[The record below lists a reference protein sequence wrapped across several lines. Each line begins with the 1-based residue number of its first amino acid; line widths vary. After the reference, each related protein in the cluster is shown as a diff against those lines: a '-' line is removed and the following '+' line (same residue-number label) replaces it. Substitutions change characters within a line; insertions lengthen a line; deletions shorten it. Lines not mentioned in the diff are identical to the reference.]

1 MTPTPRSS
9 SLRILINVLLRRH
22 CRRKII
28 LIQRPRAYAR
38 RPGGNL
44 LSATGTS
51 CLVTAALIALFG
63 LLQITDGVV
72 TYLGLDSFGLAEA
85 NPLLLTVAGFL
96 GLGGAIAAVKLCG
109 LAFITF
115 LFFDRHKMGSRW
127 ITASLVSA
135 DTFYSWVVANNV
147 SLVLAA

>member
-1 MTPTPRSS
+1 MKLTPRSFGRHS
-9 SLRILINVLLRRH
+9 SLFRH
-22 CRRKII
+22 LHRSRRRKII
-28 LIQRPRAYAR
+28 LLAEPRSRAGRAV
-38 RPGGNL
+38 GTGL
-44 LSATGTS
+44 TATETS

-85 NPLLLTVAGFL
+85 NPLLLSVARFL
-96 GLGGAIAAVKLCG
+96 GLAGAIAAVKLCG

>member
-1 MTPTPRSS
+1 MKLTPRSFGRPS
-9 SLRILINVLLRRH
+9 PLLCSLRRVR
-22 CRRKII
+22 CRKIGFAEQSRSC
-28 LIQRPRAYAR
+28 LGRSDQKR
-38 RPGGNL
+38 L
-44 LSATGTS
+44 TTTETS
-51 CLVTAALIALFG
+51 CLITAALIGLFG

-85 NPLLLTVAGFL
+85 NPLLLAVARFV
-96 GLGGAIAAVKLCG
+96 GLAGAIAAVKLCG

>member
-9 SLRILINVLLRRH
+9 NLRFRTNLSRRR
-22 CRRKII
+22 RRKLI
-28 LIQRPRAYAR
+28 LATTPRTCDGHS
-38 RPGGNL
+38 GGNL
-44 LSATGTS
+44 LTATGTS

-63 LLQITDGVV
+63 LLQITDGVI
-72 TYLGLDSFGLAEA
+72 TYLGLGSFGLAEA

-115 LFFDRHKMGSRW
+115 LFIDRHKMGSRW

>member
-1 MTPTPRSS
+1 MTQTARSS
-9 SLRILINVLLRRH
+9 SLRILTSVVVRRKLH
-22 CRRKII
+22 RKII
-28 LIQRPRAYAR
+28 LTQGPRTCVR
-38 RPGGNL
+38 RSGGNL

-72 TYLGLDSFGLAEA
+72 TYLGLGSFGLAEA